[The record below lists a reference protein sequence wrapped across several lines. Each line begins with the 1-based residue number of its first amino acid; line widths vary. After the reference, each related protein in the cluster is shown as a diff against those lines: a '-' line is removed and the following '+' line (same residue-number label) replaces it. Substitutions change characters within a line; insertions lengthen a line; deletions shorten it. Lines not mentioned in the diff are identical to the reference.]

1 METIW
6 APWRV
11 GYILGEGETS
21 PLPEPPDPTGCIF
34 CDKPRAGDDAAHLIV
49 ARAKYSFVI
58 LNLYPYNNGHF
69 MVAPF
74 RHVARLQDLPAEEIA
89 ELMIVAQRIEP
100 ILKDKLN
107 FDGLNIGMNVGR
119 VAGAG
124 IDAHLHLHIVPRWS
138 GDTNFM
144 PVISETKVVP
154 QSLAAVRDLLTEPI
168 QQALNEL
175 MKTADWR

>member
-11 GYILGEGETS
+11 GYILGEGEST
-21 PLPEPPDPTGCIF
+21 PLSEPPNPTGCIF
-34 CDKPRAGDDAAHLIV
+34 CDKPRADDDRAHLVI
-49 ARAKYSFVI
+49 ARAKYSFVL
-58 LNLYPYNNGHF
+58 LNLYPYNNGHL

-74 RHVARLQDLPAEEIA
+74 RHVSRLQDLPDEEIA
-89 ELMIVAQRIEP
+89 ELFLVVRRVEP

-124 IDAHLHLHIVPRWS
+124 IDAHLHLHIVPRWG

-144 PVISETKVVP
+144 PVIADAKVIP
-154 QSLAAVRDLLTEPI
+154 QSLDAMQQLLAEPLKAALNDLL
-168 QQALNEL
+168 NS
-175 MKTADWR
+175 